1 MYKPYIDFLHNAGI
15 VHRDLKTTNVLLDED
30 GHAVIIDFGFA
41 KWLQRTER
49 TNTLCG
55 TPFYMG
61 KKLWENNNIHANCLK
76 II

>member
-1 MYKPYIDFLHNAGI
+1 MFTLCTDFLHNAGI
-15 VHRDLKTTNVLLDED
+15 VHRDLKTTNILLGED

-55 TPFYMG
+55 TPLYMG
-61 KKLWENNNIHANCLK
+61 KKYI
-76 II
+76 